1 MFRRHQMLLGI
12 VALITTT
19 ACSADQQQD
28 VADEPPATVEEPTA
42 VTEKPIAVTSE
53 PREIYDFTTQAVV
66 FDWSVQ
72 NDTVMGGVS
81 ESSNTWVDEQMV
93 FSGNL
98 SLENNGGFASSFG
111 PIDEELPRLMNGAS
125 AIRIRAT
132 GDGNTYLFQFRCSDG
147 TNYIQRFSTTAEKE
161 QVYELPLSNFTAT
174 DRFLYEMTDAP
185 PLDTSTIYQMGL
197 YLLDQQTGPFQIAIS
212 SIGVTS

>member
-1 MFRRHQMLLGI
+1 MLRCHRMLFFA
-12 VALITTT
+12 VFLTATA
-19 ACSADQQQD
+19 ACSADD
-28 VADEPPATVEEPTA
+28 AGVVVDESRVVPNESKINETKVVADE
-42 VTEKPIAVTSE
+42 S
-53 PREIYDFTTQAVV
+53 RLLYDFTTQAVV

-185 PLDTSTIYQMGL
+185 PLDTSTIYQMGF
-197 YLLDQQTGPFQIAIS
+197 YLLDKQTGAFKIAIS